1 MTCPF
6 LAGTGVLICTAN
18 SGVYVPSIFEIE
30 EYCQSEKSKNC
41 PYPSLML
48 FGIAHVAK
56 KEISRGHERRCD

>member
-6 LAGTGVLICTAN
+6 LIETVVLICTAN
-18 SGVYVPSIFEIE
+18 SGVYVPSIFELE
-30 EYCQSEKSKNC
+30 EYCQSEKSKSC

-56 KEISRGHERRCD
+56 KETNRKAVSS